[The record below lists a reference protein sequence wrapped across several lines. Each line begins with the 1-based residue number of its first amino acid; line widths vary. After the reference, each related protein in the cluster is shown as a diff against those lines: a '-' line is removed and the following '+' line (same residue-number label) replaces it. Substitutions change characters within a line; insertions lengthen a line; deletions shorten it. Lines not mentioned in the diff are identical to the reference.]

1 MNNKNKVFRII
12 STNLKIIA
20 YKNCHEFNYNITRN
34 SNQIKRKLRGIV
46 KLPK

>member
-20 YKNCHEFNYNITRN
+20 YKKCYEFNYNITRN
-34 SNQIKRKLRGIV
+34 SNQIKSKLRGIV